1 MLCIYIHNR
10 VMIVETYSYD
20 YVNGLVNLL
29 ERLSSNKLTLGVF
42 TQIAFSYSQASSE
55 LSVFINGV
63 TVKTITA
70 AA

>member
-20 YVNGLVNLL
+20 YVNGLVNLQ
-29 ERLSSNKLTLGVF
+29 ERLSSNRLTLGVF
-42 TQIAFSYSQASSE
+42 TPIAFSYSQSNRE

-63 TVKTITA
+63 NVKTITA
-70 AA
+70 SA